1 MNSTLDSQM
10 LAQDLVEAV
19 MDAARLKIEPGFVT
33 LISPHEKR
41 LMDKATQELASNLMS
56 YTLAGDSIRAELDDS
71 AIREGYGQDANTY
84 PSVENTLKRVT
95 DALRLSGL
103 SSEDIR
109 AVQGVVCAMMDPEPK
124 TLVRGYYEDDDG
136 GPGEFLI
143 KGTPREAEYIMQVYL
158 EYLEDAYNPVY
169 PAGWP
174 NSNTFLPLDYL
185 DVRQAVREIG
195 TFNDGQV
202 LKADES
208 HENRKHLKHDEGMT
222 P

>member
-1 MNSTLDSQM
+1 
-10 LAQDLVEAV
+10 
-19 MDAARLKIEPGFVT
+19 MDAARLKIVPGFVT

-124 TLVRGYYEDDDG
+124 TLVRGYYEDDGVALVSFSLRVRRVRPNISCRSILSIWKMPTIQYTPQDG
-136 GPGEFLI
+136 RIVIRFFHLI
-143 KGTPREAEYIMQVYL
+143 IWMCARPSVKSALSMMG
-158 EYLEDAYNPVY
+158 
-169 PAGWP
+169 
-174 NSNTFLPLDYL
+174 
-185 DVRQAVREIG
+185 
-195 TFNDGQV
+195 
-202 LKADES
+202 KC
-208 HENRKHLKHDEGMT
+208 
-222 P
+222 